1 MSGLYERLN
10 NIEQAQKDLS
20 KAQLAQDL
28 KQPTLP
34 SQMEVSEQINQMD
47 DSEVL
52 MNKITSLEG
61 MIRDQKRD

>member
-10 NIEQAQKDLS
+10 LIEQAQKELN